1 MEGTLAQMLKS
12 RRFDVN
18 IIFTYNLALCLL
30 FPRLLLRL
38 VNMGFQW
45 FSVTLCYYGLSF
57 ASTNLSQHVWTDFLL
72 RNHQPDSEG
81 RQICKLQL
89 VLVYDKYILLM
100 SYNGCWRWGVVC
112 SVSLLRSPAIC
123 SAWWPSTGSAGDLSS
138 PSVRSSQD
146 IILSLN
152 TWLPS
157 DRLWPLLYC
166 LRLPPALQRQQRHQS
181 HQAPPLSAGEVW
193 SLGSLRYCLPLHC
206 WALPNLHQEPVR
218 GSVCPHGQ
226 DGKFV
231 VIGEIFYQIRTD
243 VNNNNK
249 VNNRNE

>member
-1 MEGTLAQMLKS
+1 MRKISRINGTEFPSVVFEKIALQEKTEEKNNCEMEGTLAQMLKS

-100 SYNGCWRWGVVC
+100 SYNGC
-112 SVSLLRSPAIC
+112 
-123 SAWWPSTGSAGDLSS
+123 
-138 PSVRSSQD
+138 
-146 IILSLN
+146 
-152 TWLPS
+152 
-157 DRLWPLLYC
+157 
-166 LRLPPALQRQQRHQS
+166 
-181 HQAPPLSAGEVW
+181 
-193 SLGSLRYCLPLHC
+193 
-206 WALPNLHQEPVR
+206 
-218 GSVCPHGQ
+218 
-226 DGKFV
+226 
-231 VIGEIFYQIRTD
+231 
-243 VNNNNK
+243 
-249 VNNRNE
+249 